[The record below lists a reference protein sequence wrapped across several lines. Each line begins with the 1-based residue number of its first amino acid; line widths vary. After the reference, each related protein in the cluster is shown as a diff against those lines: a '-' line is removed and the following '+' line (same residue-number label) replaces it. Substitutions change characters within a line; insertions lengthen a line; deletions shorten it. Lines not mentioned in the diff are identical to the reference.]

1 MPSILPGAGL
11 APAWGQPDPTHLSAA
26 VRKMLLVLR
35 EGRTR
40 GEEEEVKG
48 KYTSIPANE
57 GGQEQRLLGGRKKK
71 GTMRQGQEQKV
82 SSRNKT
88 CKCERCISLK
98 AIIFCQHVGSTS
110 SLLLVQVFSESY
122 SSHNRFRLVA
132 LRAPLLFLPKVPSM
146 LSFSFF
152 TSPALISFSL
162 LLLLM
167 NCLVFCLFF
176 FFLLLHIFGAPLL
189 LGELG

>member
-1 MPSILPGAGL
+1 MGKRGRRREN
-11 APAWGQPDPTHLSAA
+11 TH
-26 VRKMLLVLR
+26 
-35 EGRTR
+35 
-40 GEEEEVKG
+40 
-48 KYTSIPANE
+48 TSIPANE
-57 GGQEQRLLGGRKKK
+57 GSQGQRLLVGRKKK
-71 GTMRQGQEQKV
+71 GKMEQRKKQKV

-88 CKCERCISLK
+88 CKCERCVSPK

-110 SLLLVQVFSESY
+110 SLFLVQVFSESY

-132 LRAPLLFLPKVPSM
+132 LQAPLLFLPKVPSM

-167 NCLVFCLFF
+167 NCSGFF
-176 FFLLLHIFGAPLL
+176 FHIFGALLL

>member
-1 MPSILPGAGL
+1 MGKRRR
-11 APAWGQPDPTHLSAA
+11 W
-26 VRKMLLVLR
+26 
-35 EGRTR
+35 R
-40 GEEEEVKG
+40 GNTP
-48 KYTSIPANE
+48 TSIPANE
-57 GGQEQRLLGGRKKK
+57 GCQGQHLLVGRTKK
-71 GTMRQGQEQKV
+71 GKMKQGKKQKV

-88 CKCERCISLK
+88 CKCERCVSPK

-122 SSHNRFRLVA
+122 SSHSRFRLVA

-152 TSPALISFSL
+152 MSPALISFSL

-167 NCLVFCLFF
+167 NCSAFF
-176 FFLLLHIFGAPLL
+176 FFHIFGALLL